1 MVLAAGS
8 LETELIDVGA
18 RKIQHMREIIGAK
31 NQALLSH
38 RYFQMCRSSR
48 MNREQ
53 VLDVLKQVYCFS
65 RCFERLLTRRVTE
78 YGNGRDERVLAI
90 ARGHLRNE
98 IGHVDLFRQC
108 LLENGVS
115 QAELNR
121 LAPKMFTK
129 AMFGYLTATILHE
142 NEYVTNVAMMQVM
155 ESIGY
160 HFFKETLAIMQLQGM
175 QAEAFAQHAEDD
187 ERHLEEGYELIG
199 QFDKETTETTLGV
212 VTDLYRL
219 MEFMLDEWLGV
230 YPTSAGQAR
239 RRRSTRPPRSN

>member
-1 MVLAAGS
+1 MV
-8 LETELIDVGA
+8 
-18 RKIQHMREIIGAK
+18 
-31 NQALLSH
+31 
-38 RYFQMCRSSR
+38 
-48 MNREQ
+48 
-53 VLDVLKQVYCFS
+53 
-65 RCFERLLTRRVTE
+65 
-78 YGNGRDERVLAI
+78 
-90 ARGHLRNE
+90 
-98 IGHVDLFRQC
+98 
-108 LLENGVS
+108 
-115 QAELNR
+115 
-121 LAPKMFTK
+121 TK